1 MITVN
6 MSKAR
11 NIKRDMI
18 RAERNPKLAALD
30 VDYMRASEAQDAAA
44 MAAIAQVK
52 QQLRDAPQDPAIEAA
67 QTPDELKAVRPLV
80 LDL

>member
-1 MITVN
+1 MIIVN

-11 NIKRDMI
+11 DIKRDLI

-30 VDYMRASEAQDAAA
+30 VDYMKASEVQDTAA

-52 QQLRDAPQDPAIEAA
+52 QQLRDRTQDPAIEAA
-67 QTPDELKAVRPLV
+67 QTPDELKAVRPSV